1 MAIGRSIVRQPR
13 VLLFDEPFSSLDLPL
28 RSALREE
35 VVELHRQFGT
45 TWILVTHDQAEAL
58 LLGDRVAVL
67 DRGRLLQCG
76 PPRAIYQQP
85 TNRFVATFVGSPPMN
100 ILACEVERD
109 GDRLQIHVI
118 AAKQGLSWPMAGSG
132 PPAVWLEGID
142 RIELGLRPEAIGYGL
157 WPILG
162 SPTLVARR
170 SRRRSSGWSL
180 TDPTSSPPWP
190 SVLISW
196 WPVCPPASP
205 SLSGKLSRSSSTS
218 TGPSGSTPRR
228 AEH

>member
-1 MAIGRSIVRQPR
+1 M
-13 VLLFDEPFSSLDLPL
+13 
-28 RSALREE
+28 
-35 VVELHRQFGT
+35 
-45 TWILVTHDQAEAL
+45 THDQAEAL

-142 RIELGLRPEAIGYGL
+142 RIELGLRPEAISVRTYG
-157 WPILG
+157 PSSEAPPS
-162 SPTLVARR
+162 SPTFPAQVLRLEFNGPDLLATLALGPHLLVARVPASQPISER
-170 SRRRSSGWSL
+170 EVVQVVLDLDRAVWF
-180 TDPTSSPPWP
+180 DPATGRALNLGGQAATSS
-190 SVLISW
+190 
-196 WPVCPPASP
+196 
-205 SLSGKLSRSSSTS
+205 T
-218 TGPSGSTPRR
+218 
-228 AEH
+228 